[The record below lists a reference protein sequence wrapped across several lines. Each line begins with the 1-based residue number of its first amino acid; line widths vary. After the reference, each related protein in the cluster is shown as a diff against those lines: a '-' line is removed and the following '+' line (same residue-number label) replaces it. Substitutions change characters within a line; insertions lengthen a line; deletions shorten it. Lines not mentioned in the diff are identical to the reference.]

1 MTRRR
6 RLAVYLAFL
15 AVFAAGTHSL
25 AAQVE
30 SRGASQRGGD
40 PLAEIRAK
48 LPADPEQA
56 RIALAEAL
64 WEAVREVGAAELRLA
79 QSLESSDSIQPEAQR
94 EIADRTVE
102 ARELLTALMDTI
114 VFETDW
120 GRAEL
125 DRLRRRFPTS
135 SFFMR
140 YEAESR
146 KREGDL
152 EGALALVDRLLG
164 MRPSVAELQRERG
177 LLLEELGRAEEA
189 IVAYTLALELAPGDE
204 GSFRALV
211 RLRQANGTLDALLE
225 QIERLR
231 AIHPEMQEL
240 VEREREVQHRLGRV
254 TGGAAAE
261 LKAPGGEDGATAS
274 EAMQ

>member
-64 WEAVREVGAAELRLA
+64 WEAVREVGAAELMLA
-79 QSLESSDSIQPEAQR
+79 RSLEAGDSIQAEVQR
-94 EIADRTVE
+94 ELTARTVE
-102 ARELLTALMDTI
+102 ARELLVALMDTI
-114 VFETDW
+114 VFETEW
-120 GRAEL
+120 GGAEL
-125 DRLRRRFPTS
+125 ERLRRRYPTS
-135 SFFMR
+135 SFFLR
-140 YEAESR
+140 YEAEVR
-146 KREGDL
+146 KRGDDL
-152 EGALALVDRLLG
+152 EGALSIVDRLLG
-164 MRPSVAELQRERG
+164 MRPTVAELQREKAG
-177 LLLEELGRAEEA
+177 LLEALGRAEAA
-189 IVAYTLALELAPGDE
+189 IAAHTRALELEPGNE
-204 GSFRALV
+204 ESFRALV
-211 RLRQANGTLDALLE
+211 RLRQENGTLPALLE

-231 AIHPEMQEL
+231 TIHPEILEL
-240 VEREREVQHRLGRV
+240 VEREREVLHRMGRV
-254 TGGAAAE
+254 TGGLE
-261 LKAPGGEDGATAS
+261 VSRIS
-274 EAMQ
+274 EGVR